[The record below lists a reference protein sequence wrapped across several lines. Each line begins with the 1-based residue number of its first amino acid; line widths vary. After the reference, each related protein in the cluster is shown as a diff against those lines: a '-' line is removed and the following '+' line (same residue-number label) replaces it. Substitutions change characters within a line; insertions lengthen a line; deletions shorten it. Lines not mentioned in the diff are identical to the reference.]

1 MMYQF
6 HNYRQERTEQVQDL
20 NAIMLQK
27 QEFHKY
33 VELQNGLWLNSVG
46 DGTYYDDNGN
56 WFAIVWDSIEGEEDE
71 MRFVGFIKL

>member
-1 MMYQF
+1 MMYQYYNF
-6 HNYRQERTEQVQDL
+6 KQDQLQQVQDL
-20 NAIMLQK
+20 NAIMLPK

-56 WFAIVWDSIEGEEDE
+56 WFAIVWEVINIEEDE

>member
-1 MMYQF
+1 MYQYYNF
-6 HNYRQERTEQVQDL
+6 KQDQLQQVQDL
-20 NAIMLQK
+20 NAIMLPK

-56 WFAIVWDSIEGEEDE
+56 WFAIVWEVINIEEDE

>member
-1 MMYQF
+1 MYQYY
-6 HNYRQERTEQVQDL
+6 NYKQDQLQQVQDL
-20 NAIMLQK
+20 NAIMLPK

-46 DGTYYDDNGN
+46 DGTYYDDNDD
-56 WFAIVWDSIEGEEDE
+56 WYSIVWDVIDVEEDE